1 MEKRRIKLTI
11 LFLVGLSLVVT
22 FYFGIYNYAESNIV
36 YPNGF
41 EVLLSTNTEKTDLP
55 DIYYIILDEYAGFK
69 SLEKN
74 FGFDNSKFYSELSQR
89 GFFIPSK
96 SYSNYPFT
104 VMSIPSSLNMQ
115 YLNFFSEKL
124 GTENTDL
131 DPIREILE
139 KNLVMNNLSS
149 NGYYI
154 VSFFGG
160 TEAIGSKKFVD
171 EKICGDNYYL
181 NEVMNILTPAET
193 YQEKRNEIL
202 CTFDEIG
209 NVKERISQPMFVFA
223 HISIPHKPFVFDEN
237 GDSQMIDYNDLDDST
252 KKKFYLQ
259 QLKFA
264 NKMTIRTIDEIF
276 AKSETDTIIIIQSDH
291 GERTGINWNEPTED
305 MIKQGLNNLN
315 AYYFPNEKKNKLYN
329 NISPVNTFRI
339 IFNEYFDSDFEL
351 LDDRYYWIKSDKKPY
366 DVKDVTEIID
376 KFG

>member
-55 DIYYIILDEYAGFK
+55 DIYYIILDEYAGFE

-74 FGFDNSKFYSELSQR
+74 FGFDNSKFYSELSKR

-104 VMSIPSSLNMQ
+104 VLSIPSSLNMQ
-115 YLNFFSEKL
+115 YLNFFSDEL

-154 VSFFGG
+154 VSFFAGA
-160 TEAIGSKKFVD
+160 EAIGSEKFVN

-181 NEVMNILTPAET
+181 NEVKSILTPAET
-193 YQEKRNEIL
+193 YQEKRNAVL
-202 CTFDEIG
+202 CTFDEMG

-223 HISIPHKPFVFDEN
+223 HMSIPHKPFVFDEN
-237 GDSQMIDYNDLDDST
+237 GGSQIIDYNALDNST

-276 AKSETDTIIIIQSDH
+276 AKSEKDPIIIIQSDH
-291 GERTGINWNEPTED
+291 GERTGINWDEPTED

-315 AYYFPNEKKNKLYN
+315 AYYFPNEKKNKLYD

-351 LDDRYYWIKSDKKPY
+351 LDDRYYWIKTGKKPY

-376 KFG
+376 RFG

>member
-1 MEKRRIKLTI
+1 MEKRRTKLTI
-11 LFLVGLSLVVT
+11 LFLVGLILVVT
-22 FYFGIYNYAESNIV
+22 FYFEIYNYAESNIE
-36 YPNGF
+36 YPNSF
-41 EVLLSTNTEKTDLP
+41 EVLLSTNTEKSDLP
-55 DIYYIILDEYAGFK
+55 DIYYIILDEYAGFE
-69 SLEKN
+69 SLEKK
-74 FGFDNSKFYSELSQR
+74 FGFDNSKFYSELSKR

-104 VMSIPSSLNMQ
+104 VLSIPSSLNMQ
-115 YLNFFSEKL
+115 YLNFFSDEL

-131 DPIREILE
+131 DPIREVLE

-154 VSFFGG
+154 VSFFAG
-160 TEAIGSKKFVD
+160 TEAIGSEKFVN

-181 NEVMNILTPAET
+181 NQVKSILTPAET

-276 AKSETDTIIIIQSDH
+276 VKSETDPIIIIQSDH
-291 GERTGINWNEPTED
+291 GERTGINWDEPTED

-315 AYYFPNEKKNKLYN
+315 AYYFPNEKKNKLYD
-329 NISPVNTFRI
+329 NISPINTFRI

-351 LDDRYYWIKSDKKPY
+351 LDDRYYWMKSDKKPY

>member
-1 MEKRRIKLTI
+1 MEKRRTKLTI
-11 LFLVGLSLVVT
+11 LFLVGLILVGT
-22 FYFGIYNYAESNIV
+22 LYFGINNYVESNIE

-41 EVLLSTNTEKTDLP
+41 EILLSTNTEKTDLP
-55 DIYYIILDEYAGFK
+55 DIYYIILDEYAGFE
-69 SLEKN
+69 SLEKK
-74 FGFDNSKFYSELSQR
+74 FGFDNSKFYSELSER

-115 YLNFFSEKL
+115 YLNFFSDEL

-160 TEAIGSKKFVD
+160 TEAIGSKKFVN

-181 NEVMNILTPAET
+181 NEVKGILSPAEM

-202 CTFDEIG
+202 CTFDEMG
-209 NVKERISQPMFVFA
+209 NIKERISQPMFVFA

-276 AKSETDTIIIIQSDH
+276 VKSETAPIIIIQSDH

-376 KFG
+376 KSR

>member
-1 MEKRRIKLTI
+1 MEKRRTKLTI
-11 LFLVGLSLVVT
+11 LFLVGLILVGT
-22 FYFGIYNYAESNIV
+22 FYFGINNYVESNIE

-41 EVLLSTNTEKTDLP
+41 EILLSTNTEKTDLP
-55 DIYYIILDEYAGFK
+55 DIYYIILDEYAGFE

-115 YLNFFSEKL
+115 YLNFFSEEL

-223 HISIPHKPFVFDEN
+223 HMSIPHKPFVFDEN

-276 AKSETDTIIIIQSDH
+276 AKSEKDPIIIIQSDH
-291 GERTGINWNEPTED
+291 GERTGINWDEPTED

>member
-1 MEKRRIKLTI
+1 MSPRPKSLII
-11 LFLVGLSLVVT
+11 LASSAFILVATL
-22 FYFGIYNYAESNIV
+22 YFGINNSVDPEIE
-36 YPNGF
+36 YPKDF
-41 EVLLSTNTEKTDLP
+41 EMLLLPDQEQTNLP
-55 DIYYIILDEYAGFK
+55 DIYYIILDEYAGAD

-74 FGFDNSKFYSELSQR
+74 FNFDNTEFISELSQR

-115 YLNFFSEKL
+115 YLNFFSEEL

-181 NEVMNILTPAET
+181 NEIKSILTPAET

-202 CTFDEIG
+202 CTFDEMG
-209 NVKERISQPMFVFA
+209 NIRERISQPMFVFA

-276 AKSETDTIIIIQSDH
+276 VKSETDPIIIIQSDH

>member
-1 MEKRRIKLTI
+1 MEKRRTKLTI
-11 LFLVGLSLVVT
+11 LFLVGLILVGT
-22 FYFGIYNYAESNIV
+22 FYFGINNYVESNIE

-41 EVLLSTNTEKTDLP
+41 EILLSTNTEKTDLP

-89 GFFIPSK
+89 GFFIPSN

-193 YQEKRNEIL
+193 YQEKRNEVL

>member
-1 MEKRRIKLTI
+1 MEKRRTKLTI
-11 LFLVGLSLVVT
+11 LFLVGLILVGT
-22 FYFGIYNYAESNIV
+22 FYFGINNYVESNIV

-55 DIYYIILDEYAGFK
+55 DIYYIILDEYAGFE

-115 YLNFFSEKL
+115 YLNFFSEEL

>member
-1 MEKRRIKLTI
+1 MEKRRTKLTI
-11 LFLVGLSLVVT
+11 LFLVGLILVGT
-22 FYFGIYNYAESNIV
+22 FYFGINNYVESNIE

-41 EVLLSTNTEKTDLP
+41 EILLSTNTEKTDLP

-115 YLNFFSEKL
+115 YLNFFSEEL

-181 NEVMNILTPAET
+181 NEAMNILTPAET
-193 YQEKRNEIL
+193 YQEKRNEVL

>member
-1 MEKRRIKLTI
+1 MEKRRTKLTI
-11 LFLVGLSLVVT
+11 LFLVGLILVGT
-22 FYFGIYNYAESNIV
+22 FYFGINNYVESNIE

-41 EVLLSTNTEKTDLP
+41 EILLSTNTEKTDLP

>member
-1 MEKRRIKLTI
+1 MEKRRTKLTI
-11 LFLVGLSLVVT
+11 LFLVGLILVGT
-22 FYFGIYNYAESNIV
+22 FYFGINNYVESNIE

-41 EVLLSTNTEKTDLP
+41 EILLSTNTEKTDLP
-55 DIYYIILDEYAGFK
+55 DIYYIILDEYAGFE

-115 YLNFFSEKL
+115 YLNFFSEEL

-193 YQEKRNEIL
+193 YQEKRNEVL